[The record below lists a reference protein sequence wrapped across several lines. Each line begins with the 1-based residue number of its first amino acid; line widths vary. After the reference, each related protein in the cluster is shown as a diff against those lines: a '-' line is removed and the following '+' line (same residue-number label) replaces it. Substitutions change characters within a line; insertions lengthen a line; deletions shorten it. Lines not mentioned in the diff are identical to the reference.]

1 MVPQKAEWT
10 RLRMTFVKRYL
21 LVALFITAAL
31 PIAACAQ
38 DVETGERREAK
49 SNAAPTAT
57 VKTGQAA
64 TSTPRP
70 AADPDKFALIICGI
84 GGEPAY
90 AKQFST
96 WATTLRTALV
106 DRLSFP
112 AAQTTLL
119 VEKPEGEIER
129 AATIEEVRRSFSS
142 VKASAKKES
151 SVFVFLIGHGSFSDK
166 EAKFNLVGPDLTARE
181 LALMI
186 KGIPTKRIVVVNMAS
201 ASGEFVKPLS
211 SAGTIVITATRSGG
225 EQNATR
231 FPEYFVQALSKGEAD
246 ADKNGRVSVGEA
258 YSYASRMTAAFY
270 QEQGR
275 LATEHSLLDDNGDGV
290 GHQTAEAG
298 DGGLATT
305 TYFDSFE
312 KVQAGG
318 DAELAKL
325 LADRARL
332 ESEIEQ
338 LKAKAAKK
346 KDQTDEAYEAEL
358 EKLLI
363 DLATVSQK
371 IRSKQ
376 KQ

>member
-10 RLRMTFVKRYL
+10 RLRMTQVQRKL
-21 LVALFITAAL
+21 SIALFIAAAL

-38 DVETGERREAK
+38 DVETGGKRGANGTSAASPQVK
-49 SNAAPTAT
+49 SA
-57 VKTGQAA
+57 QS
-64 TSTPRP
+64 TSATPRP
-70 AADPDKFALIICGI
+70 GADPDKFALIICGI

-90 AKQFST
+90 TKQFST
-96 WATTLRTALV
+96 WASTLRTALV
-106 DRLSFP
+106 DKMSFP
-112 AAQTTLL
+112 AGQTTLL
-119 VEKPEGEIER
+119 VEKPEDEIER
-129 AATIEEVRRSFSS
+129 AATIEEVRRSFAS
-142 VKASAKKES
+142 VKAAANKGS
-151 SVFVFLIGHGSFSDK
+151 SVFIFLIGHGSFNDK
-166 EAKFNLVGPDLTARE
+166 EAKFNLVGPDLTPRE
-181 LALMI
+181 LALLV
-186 KGIPTKRIVVVNMAS
+186 KGVPAKRVVVVNMAS
-201 ASGEFVKPLS
+201 ASGEFLKPLS
-211 SAGTIVITATRSGG
+211 AAGTIVITATRSGG

-231 FPEYFVQALSKGEAD
+231 FPEYFVDALSKSEAD

-258 YSYASRMTAAFY
+258 FNYATRMTSAFY

-312 KVQAGG
+312 KIQAGG

-338 LKAKAAKK
+338 LKAKSARKEK
-346 KDQTDEAYEAEL
+346 TDEAYEAEL

-376 KQ
+376 K